1 MSWEQGAYPELVI
14 LRSPDLIGTTKD
26 LSSFAPYP
34 DTNYLCFQQH
44 SRFKRLSAFVF
55 YHIPA
60 SSPPFPHRSFVFNN
74 IPASFRHFLKLLRSS
89 WRAVENDIVSVWK
102 EGRGKSSVG
111 SLRSWQSCL
120 ASFSR
125 LLYEASLVKSFFAGG
140 GWRVAQTR
148 RGGSAIIEPSGESS
162 HHASMTGRR
171 TDGKRGAVPSGNRR
185 HAEKMHAW
193 AARGRRQSIA
203 TGPLPQGGT
212 GVVLCRSHTT
222 VARGLSDSRCNSH
235 STTVP

>member
-1 MSWEQGAYPELVI
+1 VPLFSTTFPLCLHFFHAGPLFSITFPRRSVI
-14 LRSPDLIGTTKD
+14 FKVTTVVVPR
-26 LSSFAPYP
+26 ACN
-34 DTNYLCFQQH
+34 DTL
-44 SRFKRLSAFVF
+44 
-55 YHIPA
+55 
-60 SSPPFPHRSFVFNN
+60 
-74 IPASFRHFLKLLRSS
+74 
-89 WRAVENDIVSVWK
+89 SVWK